1 MSLSRKLLFFPM
13 LTIGIFILFMAINSR
28 DNLPT
33 KPATDRSRLVETFE
47 LESSLVAPKVIG
59 FGTVKPKLEWKA
71 ISEVTGKVLYRHSR
85 LDKGQIIEAGT
96 EIIRIDPLDYEL
108 RLAQAQTDLSSSQ
121 TQLAK
126 LIQENANLQGTLKI
140 EKSRLTLSENERN
153 RKQNLFSKGLASQS
167 EIDQLDQSL
176 LSQKKLVQDIE
187 NQIALFPEEKKVS
200 EAMVK
205 INQSKV
211 NEAENTLKRT
221 SIVLP
226 KTMRIASVDIEKDQ
240 VVNMQQVMIVAH
252 SIDEMEVEAQL
263 SIHDL
268 QVLSNSVIGSS
279 SISSSVIPAL
289 DKMSATIH
297 LSSGRLSA
305 SWPAKV
311 ARLSESVDA
320 SQATAGVILEID
332 QSIASNTENQPL
344 LVNGMFIRAD
354 IEGQNRAGFQIPERA
369 LHGDKVYV
377 MSQDNTLDIREVAV
391 QYRRDGLVIIAGDVM
406 EGDKLILNDLLPA
419 VEGMLLRDIDNRAG
433 MEEAL

>member
-1 MSLSRKLLFFPM
+1 MTLSRKLLFFPM
-13 LTIGIFILFMAINSR
+13 FAIGVFILFMAISSR
-28 DNLPT
+28 ENLPT

-47 LESSLVAPKVIG
+47 LQSSLVAPQVIG
-59 FGTVKPKLEWKA
+59 FGTIKPKLEWSA

-85 LDKGQIIEAGT
+85 LDKGEIIEAGT

-108 RLAQAQTDLSSSQ
+108 RLAQAETDLSSSQ

-126 LIQENANLQGTLKI
+126 LKQENINLQGTLKI

-176 LSQKKLVQDIE
+176 LSQQKLVQDIE

-200 EAMVK
+200 EAIVM
-205 INQSKV
+205 INESKV
-211 NEAENTLKRT
+211 NEAKNTLSRT
-221 SIVLP
+221 SIILP

-240 VVNMQQVMIVAH
+240 VVNMQQVMVVAH

-268 QVLSNSVIGSS
+268 QVLSNSVTGTN
-279 SISSSVIPAL
+279 SISTSVLPAL
-289 DKMSATIH
+289 NKMSATVH
-297 LSSGRLSA
+297 LSSGSFTA

-332 QSIASNTENQPL
+332 QSVTNSNDNQPL
-344 LVNGMFIRAD
+344 LVNGMFVRAD
-354 IEGQNRAGFQIPERA
+354 IEGQKTPSFQIPERA

-377 MSQDNTLDIREVAV
+377 MSQDNTLDIRAVVV
-391 QYRRDGLVIIAGDVM
+391 QYRRDGKVIITGDVV
-406 EGDKLILNDLLPA
+406 EGDKIILNDLLPA
-419 VEGMLLRDIDNRAG
+419 VEGMLLRDADNKSS
-433 MEEAL
+433 MEDEQ